1 MSIKTDDL
9 LTTDQV
15 IDYFIERPQLRRAAL
30 SCVLPAVRMNGQ
42 WLYRRADLD
51 AWLQSQRVQAHQQAL
66 TPASS
71 EL

>member
-1 MSIKTDDL
+1 MDGL
-9 LTTDQV
+9 LTADQV
-15 IDYFIERPQLRRAAL
+15 IGYFIERPQLRRAAL
-30 SCVLPAVRMNGQ
+30 SCVLPAVRINSQ

-51 AWLQSQRVQAHQQAL
+51 AWVQTQQQQQAQEHGPAS